1 MNRKIKKKKIPILS
15 YLCYLLVVSVLF
27 TGVTFSRYS
36 TATSGDL
43 GANVSP
49 FIASYRIDN
58 LSSNTYTNAN
68 FWLENNTQQG
78 VSRYVRFTV
87 ANHRPASEAEGA
99 TELISDVDLSSKIRF
114 YLPAEFADNLA
125 IQLLGANGN
134 AVMPQI
140 VLGNLIYQITEDP
153 VKHTHTEGD
162 TTIDLGTYYDYVL
175 DSADNKQ
182 FENYNTYSRTI
193 ETSGFRD
200 YAAAACTDATLTMSG
215 GLSESGGTVTAKWD
229 GQNNTTNTLT
239 ITASKAMQTYSVGF
253 RRVEGAGDDKN
264 ENAIMPQLFLDLEKE
279 MTFYT
284 VELDIPTVMQLTGG
298 TQQEHTFDLYL
309 ALTDNIQSGDLN
321 FNWTTAHDSL
331 LTNGGS
337 FNDATVTG
345 YHFDYDAAIYKK
357 VDGKWK
363 ESGTT
368 QIRVQKTFARDKE
381 PEKLTFHH
389 VAPISETTV
398 SYVHPISDFYTLDEN
413 ELNFDTA
420 TAPANIAAA
429 QELFGLCSQFQATR
443 DEEDPEYYISFAN
456 VPDDPFY
463 LDYEGQT
470 GATGET
476 EQTGQT
482 PSKQTTILMSLS
494 KSFYTSL
501 TVVFTQTSLP
511 RTQSGAEGGSV

>member
-125 IQLLGANGN
+125 IQLLGEDGN

-140 VLGNLIYQITEDP
+140 VLGNLIYNVEYKEHPTEEGGTPLWYYSYTNDP
-153 VKHTHTEGD
+153 KTYATHGANAT
-162 TTIDLGTYYDYVL
+162 L
-175 DSADNKQ
+175 
-182 FENYNTYSRTI
+182 
-193 ETSGFRD
+193 ETGKFRD
-200 YAAAACTDATLTMSG
+200 YAAAACTDAILTMSG
-215 GLSESGGTVTAKWD
+215 GLSESGGTVTAKWGGAD
-229 GQNNTTNTLT
+229 STTNTLT

-284 VELDIPTVMQLTGG
+284 IELDIPTVMQLTGG

-331 LTNGGS
+331 LTNGGT
-337 FNDATVTG
+337 FNGATVTG

-357 VDGKWK
+357 DENGTWQQN
-363 ESGTT
+363 GTT
-368 QIRVQKTFARDKE
+368 QIRVQKTFSAGENGGDL
-381 PEKLTFHH
+381 LTFHH

-398 SYVHPISDFYTLDEN
+398 SYVHPIEDFYTLGNNTFAEA
-413 ELNFDTA
+413 L
-420 TAPANIAAA
+420 APANIAAA
-429 QELFGLCSQFQATR
+429 QSHFGLCSQFQATR
-443 DEEDPEYYISFAN
+443 DQGVAPEYYISFAG
-456 VPDDPFY
+456 VPDNPFY
-463 LDYEGQT
+463 LNYAGQT
-470 GATGET
+470 GEGQVGE
-476 EQTGQT
+476 GQVA
-482 PSKQTTILMSLS
+482 PKQTTILMSLS

-511 RTQSGAEGGSV
+511 RTQGGAEGGSV

>member
-43 GANVSP
+43 GARVSP

-78 VSRYVRFTV
+78 VARYVRFTV

-99 TELISDVDLSSKIRF
+99 AELISDVDLSSKIRF

-125 IQLLGANGN
+125 IQLLGENGN

-140 VLGNLIYQITEDP
+140 VLGNLIYNVEYKKHPTEEGGTPLWFYSYTNDT
-153 VKHTHTEGD
+153 KTYATHG
-162 TTIDLGTYYDYVL
+162 
-175 DSADNKQ
+175 ADA
-182 FENYNTYSRTI
+182 TL
-193 ETSGFRD
+193 ETGKFRD
-200 YAAAACTDATLTMSG
+200 YAAAACTDATLAMSG
-215 GLSESGGTVTAKWD
+215 GLSESGGTVTAKW
-229 GQNNTTNTLT
+229 GANNTTNTLT
-239 ITASKAMQTYSVGF
+239 ITASKTMQTYSVGF
-253 RRVEGAGDDKN
+253 RRVKGAGDNID

-284 VELDIPTVMQLTGG
+284 VELDIPSVMQFTGG
-298 TQQEHTFDLYL
+298 TRQEHTFDLYL
-309 ALTDNIQSGDLN
+309 ALTDNIQSDDLN
-321 FNWTTAHDSL
+321 VNWTTDESNLDDL
-331 LTNGGS
+331 LTSDGEKENAFNG
-337 FNDATVTG
+337 ATVMG
-345 YHFDYDAAIYKK
+345 YHFDYDAAIYKN
-357 VDGKWK
+357 VDGTWQQ
-363 ESGTT
+363 SGTT
-368 QIRVQKTFARDKE
+368 QIRVQKTFATESE

-398 SYVHPISDFYTLDEN
+398 SYVHPISDFYKLSSDKTTFGVAD
-413 ELNFDTA
+413 
-420 TAPANIAAA
+420 APADIAGA

-443 DEEDPEYYISFAN
+443 DQNQNEDPEYYISFAG

-463 LDYEGQT
+463 LDYAG
-470 GATGET
+470 
-476 EQTGQT
+476 QTGQT
-482 PSKQTTILMSLS
+482 ATKQTTILMSLS

-511 RTQSGAEGGSV
+511 RTQGGAEGGSV

>member
-99 TELISDVDLSSKIRF
+99 AELISDVDLSSKIRF

-125 IQLLGANGN
+125 IQLLGEDGN

-140 VLGNLIYQITEDP
+140 VLGNLIYNVEY
-153 VKHTHTEGD
+153 KEHFNSEGNSLGSYYGYTND
-162 TTIDLGTYYDYVL
+162 TKTYA
-175 DSADNKQ
+175 SHG
-182 FENYNTYSRTI
+182 ENATL
-193 ETSGFRD
+193 ETGKFRD

-215 GLSESGGTVTAKWD
+215 GLSESDGTVTGTVTAKWGGAD
-229 GQNNTTNTLT
+229 STTNTLT
-239 ITASKAMQTYSVGF
+239 ITASMAKQTYSVGF

-309 ALTDNIQSGDLN
+309 ALTDHIQSGDLN

-368 QIRVQKTFARDKE
+368 QIRVQKTFATKSE

-398 SYVHPISDFYTLDEN
+398 SYVHPISDFYTLEN
-413 ELNFDTA
+413 NTFTEA
-420 TAPANIAAA
+420 TAPADIDGA
-429 QELFGLCSQFQATR
+429 QTLFGLCSQFQATR
-443 DEEDPEYYISFAN
+443 DQNEVPEYYISFAN

-463 LDYEGQT
+463 LDYAGQT
-470 GATGET
+470 GE
-476 EQTGQT
+476 GQAA
-482 PSKQTTILMSLS
+482 PK
-494 KSFYTSL
+494 
-501 TVVFTQTSLP
+501 
-511 RTQSGAEGGSV
+511 

>member
-78 VSRYVRFTV
+78 VARYVRFTV

-125 IQLLGANGN
+125 IQLLGEGGN

-140 VLGNLIYQITEDP
+140 VLGNLIYNVEY
-153 VKHTHTEGD
+153 KEHFNSEGNSLGSYYGYTND
-162 TTIDLGTYYDYVL
+162 TKTYA
-175 DSADNKQ
+175 SHG
-182 FENYNTYSRTI
+182 ENATL
-193 ETSGFRD
+193 ETGKFRD

-215 GLSESGGTVTAKWD
+215 GLSESGGTVTAKWGGAD
-229 GQNNTTNTLT
+229 STTNTLT

-309 ALTDNIQSGDLN
+309 ALTDNIQSTDLN
-321 FNWTTAHDSL
+321 VNWTDDLDSL
-331 LTNGGS
+331 LTDGGA
-337 FNDATVTG
+337 FNEETGTTVTG
-345 YHFDYDAAIYKK
+345 YHFDYDAVIYKK
-357 VDGKWK
+357 DKDEKWTK
-363 ESGTT
+363 NGTT
-368 QIRVQKTFARDKE
+368 QIRVQKTFGAGEDGGDL
-381 PEKLTFHH
+381 LTFHH

-398 SYVHPISDFYTLDEN
+398 SYVHPIEDFYTLGN
-413 ELNFDTA
+413 NTFTKA
-420 TAPANIAAA
+420 GAPANITDA
-429 QELFGLCSQFQATR
+429 QSLFGLCSQFQATR
-443 DEEDPEYYISFAN
+443 DQEKDPEYYISFAG
-456 VPDDPFY
+456 VPDNPFY
-463 LDYEGQT
+463 LDYAGQTDEGQV
-470 GATGET
+470 GE
-476 EQTGQT
+476 GQAA
-482 PSKQTTILMSLS
+482 PKETTILMSLS

-511 RTQSGAEGGSV
+511 RTQGGAEGGSV

>member
-78 VSRYVRFTV
+78 VARYVRFTV

-99 TELISDVDLSSKIRF
+99 AELISDVDLSSKIRF

-125 IQLLGANGN
+125 IQLLGEDGN

-140 VLGNLIYQITEDP
+140 VLGNLIYNVEY
-153 VKHTHTEGD
+153 KEHFNSEGNSLGSYYGYTND
-162 TTIDLGTYYDYVL
+162 TKTYA
-175 DSADNKQ
+175 SHG
-182 FENYNTYSRTI
+182 ENATL
-193 ETSGFRD
+193 ETGKFRD
-200 YAAAACTDATLTMSG
+200 YAAAACTDAILTMSG
-215 GLSESGGTVTAKWD
+215 GLSESGGTVTAKWGGAD
-229 GQNNTTNTLT
+229 STTNTLT

-253 RRVEGAGDDKN
+253 RRVEGAGDNKN

-337 FNDATVTG
+337 FNGAKVTG
-345 YHFDYDAAIYKK
+345 YHFDYDAVIYKK
-357 VDGKWK
+357 DKDEKWTK
-363 ESGTT
+363 NGTT

-398 SYVHPISDFYTLDEN
+398 SYVHPISDFYTLEN
-413 ELNFDTA
+413 NTFTEA
-420 TAPANIAAA
+420 TAPADIDGA
-429 QELFGLCSQFQATR
+429 QTLFGLCSQFQATR
-443 DEEDPEYYISFAN
+443 DQNEVPEYYISFAN

-463 LDYEGQT
+463 LDYAGQTDEGQV
-470 GATGET
+470 GE
-476 EQTGQT
+476 GQAA
-482 PSKQTTILMSLS
+482 PKETTILMSLS

-511 RTQSGAEGGSV
+511 RPQGGAEGGSV

>member
-99 TELISDVDLSSKIRF
+99 AELISDVDLSSKIRF
-114 YLPAEFADNLA
+114 YLPADFADNLA
-125 IQLLGANGN
+125 IQLLGEDGN

-140 VLGNLIYQITEDP
+140 VLGNLIYKITEEP
-153 VKHTHTEGD
+153 IKHTHTEGD

-175 DSADNKQ
+175 DGENKQ
-182 FENYNTYSRTI
+182 FENYTTNPRTI

-200 YAAAACTDATLTMSG
+200 YASSYFSDNTTLTMSG
-215 GLSESGGTVTAKWD
+215 GLSESDGTVTGTVTAKWGGAD
-229 GQNNTTNTLT
+229 STTNTLT
-239 ITASKAMQTYSVGF
+239 ITASMAKQTYSVGF
-253 RRVEGAGDDKN
+253 RRVEGAGDNKN

-337 FNDATVTG
+337 FNGATVTG

-398 SYVHPISDFYTLDEN
+398 SYVHPISDFYTLEN
-413 ELNFDTA
+413 NIFDTA

-429 QELFGLCSQFQATR
+429 QTLFGLCSQFQATR
-443 DEEDPEYYISFAN
+443 DQNEDPEYYISFAG
-456 VPDDPFY
+456 VPDNPFY
-463 LDYEGQT
+463 LDYAGQTAQTGEGQ
-470 GATGET
+470 AA
-476 EQTGQT
+476 
-482 PSKQTTILMSLS
+482 PKQTTILMSLS

-511 RTQSGAEGGSV
+511 RPQGGAEGGSV

>member
-87 ANHRPASEAEGA
+87 ANHRPASEATGA
-99 TELISDVDLSSKIRF
+99 TELTSDVDLSSKIRF

-125 IQLLGANGN
+125 IQLLGEGGN

-140 VLGNLIYQITEDP
+140 VLGNLIYKITDKP
-153 VKHTHTEGD
+153 QDHTHTEGG

-175 DSADNKQ
+175 DGENKQ
-182 FENYNTYSRTI
+182 FENYTTKPRTI

-200 YAAAACTDATLTMSG
+200 YAAAACTDAILTMSG
-215 GLSESGGTVTAKWD
+215 GLSESGGTVTAKWGGAD
-229 GQNNTTNTLT
+229 STTNTLT

-331 LTNGGS
+331 LTNGGP
-337 FNDATVTG
+337 FNGATVTG

-357 VDGKWK
+357 DENGKWQK
-363 ESGTT
+363 NGTT
-368 QIRVQKTFARDKE
+368 QIRVQKTFGAGEGGDDL
-381 PEKLTFHH
+381 LTFHH

-398 SYVHPISDFYTLDEN
+398 SYVHPISDFYKLTSDKTT
-413 ELNFDTA
+413 FDDA
-420 TAPANIAAA
+420 DAPANITDA

-443 DEEDPEYYISFAN
+443 DQNEVPEYYISFAN

-463 LDYEGQT
+463 LDYAGQT
-470 GATGET
+470 AG
-476 EQTGQT
+476 QSGQT

-511 RTQSGAEGGSV
+511 RPQGGAEGGSV

>member
-87 ANHRPASEAEGA
+87 ANHRPASEAAGA
-99 TELISDVDLSSKIRF
+99 TELTSDVDLSSKIRF

-125 IQLLGANGN
+125 IQLLGEGGN

-140 VLGNLIYQITEDP
+140 VLGNLIYNVEY
-153 VKHTHTEGD
+153 KEHFNSEGNSLGSYYGYTND
-162 TTIDLGTYYDYVL
+162 TKTYA
-175 DSADNKQ
+175 SHG
-182 FENYNTYSRTI
+182 ENATL
-193 ETSGFRD
+193 ETGKFRD

-215 GLSESGGTVTAKWD
+215 GLSESGGTVTAKWGGAD
-229 GQNNTTNTLT
+229 STTNTLT

-337 FNDATVTG
+337 FNGATVTG

-357 VDGKWK
+357 VDGTWQK
-363 ESGTT
+363 SGTT

-420 TAPANIAAA
+420 TAPAVIADA

-443 DEEDPEYYISFAN
+443 DQNEVPEYYISFAN

-511 RTQSGAEGGSV
+511 RPQGGAEGGSV

>member
-43 GANVSP
+43 GARVSP

-78 VSRYVRFTV
+78 VARYVRFTV

-99 TELISDVDLSSKIRF
+99 AELISDVDLSSKIRF

-125 IQLLGANGN
+125 IQLLGEDGN

-140 VLGNLIYQITEDP
+140 VLGNLIYNVEYKEHPTEEGGTPLWYYSYTNDP
-153 VKHTHTEGD
+153 KTYATHGANAT
-162 TTIDLGTYYDYVL
+162 L
-175 DSADNKQ
+175 
-182 FENYNTYSRTI
+182 
-193 ETSGFRD
+193 ETGKFRD

-215 GLSESGGTVTAKWD
+215 GLSESGGTVTAKWGGAD
-229 GQNNTTNTLT
+229 STTNTLT

-337 FNDATVTG
+337 FNGATVTG

-368 QIRVQKTFARDKE
+368 QIRVQKTFATKSE

-398 SYVHPISDFYTLDEN
+398 SYVHPIEDFYTFADNKFKQFMEN
-413 ELNFDTA
+413 D
-420 TAPANIAAA
+420 APAKPADIAAA
-429 QELFGLCSQFQATR
+429 QSLFGLCSQFQATR
-443 DEEDPEYYISFAN
+443 DQNKDPEYYISFAG
-456 VPDDPFY
+456 VPDNPFY
-463 LDYEGQT
+463 LDYAGQTDEGQV
-470 GATGET
+470 GE
-476 EQTGQT
+476 GQAA
-482 PSKQTTILMSLS
+482 PKETTILMSLS

-511 RTQSGAEGGSV
+511 RPQGGAEGGSV

>member
-43 GANVSP
+43 GARVSP

-78 VSRYVRFTV
+78 VARYVRFTV
-87 ANHRPASEAEGA
+87 ANHRPASEAEGVA
-99 TELISDVDLSSKIRF
+99 ELISDVDLSSKIRF

-125 IQLLGANGN
+125 IQLLGENGN

-140 VLGNLIYQITEDP
+140 VLGNLIYNVEYKGHPTEEGGTSLWYYSYTDDT
-153 VKHTHTEGD
+153 KTYATHG
-162 TTIDLGTYYDYVL
+162 
-175 DSADNKQ
+175 ADA
-182 FENYNTYSRTI
+182 TL
-193 ETSGFRD
+193 ETGKFRD

-215 GLSESGGTVTAKWD
+215 GLSESGGTVTAKW
-229 GQNNTTNTLT
+229 GANNTTNTLT
-239 ITASKAMQTYSVGF
+239 ITASKTVQAYSVGF
-253 RRVEGAGDDKN
+253 RRVKGAGDNID

-284 VELDIPTVMQLTGG
+284 VELDIPSVMQFTGG
-298 TQQEHTFDLYL
+298 TRQEHTFDLYL
-309 ALTDNIQSGDLN
+309 ALTDNIQSSQGSDLDV
-321 FNWTTAHDSL
+321 NWTEAHDSL
-331 LTNGGS
+331 LTNGGT
-337 FNDATVTG
+337 FNNAKVTG
-345 YHFDYDAAIYKK
+345 YHFDYDAAIYKN
-357 VDGKWK
+357 VDGKWT
-363 ESGTT
+363 ENGTT
-368 QIRVQKTFARDKE
+368 QIRVQKTFGAGEDGGDL
-381 PEKLTFHH
+381 LTFHH

-398 SYVHPISDFYTLDEN
+398 SYVHPISDFYKLSSDETT
-413 ELNFDTA
+413 FGVAD
-420 TAPANIAAA
+420 APANIGAA

-443 DEEDPEYYISFAN
+443 DQNQNEDPEYYISFAG

-463 LDYEGQT
+463 LDYAGQT
-470 GATGET
+470 GE
-476 EQTGQT
+476 GQAAR
-482 PSKQTTILMSLS
+482 KQTTILMSLS

-511 RTQSGAEGGSV
+511 RTQGGAEGGSV

>member
-99 TELISDVDLSSKIRF
+99 AELISDVDLSSKIRF

-125 IQLLGANGN
+125 IQLLGEDGN

-140 VLGNLIYQITEDP
+140 VLGNLIYNVEY
-153 VKHTHTEGD
+153 KEHFNSEGNSLGSYYGYTND
-162 TTIDLGTYYDYVL
+162 TKTYA
-175 DSADNKQ
+175 SHG
-182 FENYNTYSRTI
+182 ENATL
-193 ETSGFRD
+193 ETGKFRD

-215 GLSESGGTVTAKWD
+215 GLSESGGTVTAKWGGAD
-229 GQNNTTNTLT
+229 STTNTLT

-284 VELDIPTVMQLTGG
+284 VELDIPSVMQFTGG
-298 TQQEHTFDLYL
+298 TRQEHTFDLYL
-309 ALTDNIQSGDLN
+309 ALTDNIQSSQGSDLDV
-321 FNWTTAHDSL
+321 NWTTAHDSL

-337 FNDATVTG
+337 FNGATVTG

-357 VDGKWK
+357 VDGTWK

-368 QIRVQKTFARDKE
+368 QIRVQKTFATESE

-398 SYVHPISDFYTLDEN
+398 SYVHPIEDFYTFADNTFTPFMES
-413 ELNFDTA
+413 D
-420 TAPANIAAA
+420 APAKPATIGDA
-429 QELFGLCSQFQATR
+429 QELFGLCSQFQAAR
-443 DEEDPEYYISFAN
+443 DQSEDPEYYISFEN

-463 LDYEGQT
+463 RNYEGQT
-470 GATGET
+470 AG
-476 EQTGQT
+476 QSGQT

-511 RTQSGAEGGSV
+511 RTQGGAEGGSV

>member
-43 GANVSP
+43 GARVSP

-78 VSRYVRFTV
+78 VARYVRFTV

-99 TELISDVDLSSKIRF
+99 AELISDVDLSSKIRF

-125 IQLLGANGN
+125 IQLLGDDGN

-175 DSADNKQ
+175 DGENKQ
-182 FENYNTYSRTI
+182 FENYTTNPRTI

-200 YAAAACTDATLTMSG
+200 YAAAACTDAILTMSG
-215 GLSESGGTVTAKWD
+215 GLSESGGTVTAKWGGAD
-229 GQNNTTNTLT
+229 STTNTLT

-284 VELDIPTVMQLTGG
+284 VELDIPSVMQFTGG
-298 TQQEHTFDLYL
+298 TRQDHTFDLYL
-309 ALTDNIQSGDLN
+309 ALTDNIQGSQGSDLN
-321 FNWTTAHDSL
+321 VDWKSDTHDSL
-331 LTNGGS
+331 LTNGGT
-337 FNDATVTG
+337 FNGAKVTG
-345 YHFDYDAAIYKK
+345 YHFDYDAAIYKEDK
-357 VDGKWK
+357 DGKWTK
-363 ESGTT
+363 NGTT
-368 QIRVQKTFARDKE
+368 QIRVQKTFATESE

-398 SYVHPISDFYTLDEN
+398 SYVHPISDFYELTSDETK
-413 ELNFDTA
+413 FDDA
-420 TAPANIAAA
+420 DAPANIDAA
-429 QELFGLCSQFQATR
+429 QSLFGLCSQFQATR
-443 DEEDPEYYISFAN
+443 DQGVAPEYYISFAG
-456 VPDDPFY
+456 VPDNPFY
-463 LDYEGQT
+463 LDYV
-470 GATGET
+470 
-476 EQTGQT
+476 EQTGEGQAA
-482 PSKQTTILMSLS
+482 PKETTILMSLS

-511 RTQSGAEGGSV
+511 RTQGGAEGGSV